1 MKARSSRWI
10 TKAAAVA
17 ALVGGLGG
25 VARATILST
34 GGFPGGAFSTG
45 IVRCVITNTGTR
57 DVVLESASLLDQW
70 GAVLHQDGGSIIP
83 PGQTRVT
90 QAVALLNNVSP
101 SACIFDVSTKT
112 GVRAA
117 FVYHDVSGVT
127 VIPAQK

>member
-1 MKARSSRWI
+1 MKTRSSMWI

-17 ALVGGLGG
+17 ALIGGLGG

-45 IVRCVITNTGTR
+45 VVRCVITNTGTR
-57 DVVLESASLLDQW
+57 DVVLNSASLLDQS
-70 GAVLHQDGGSIIP
+70 GAVLNQDGGWIVP

-90 QAVALLNNVSP
+90 QAVSLLANVSP

-117 FVYHDVSGVT
+117 FVYDNGFGVT